1 MTRSKDIIRASLY
14 GIYVN
19 IILVLFKSIIGIA
32 SNSIAIIL
40 DAINNFSDILSSVIT
55 IIGSKLSNRK
65 PDKEHPFG
73 HGRIEY
79 FTAIVIAVIILIMG
93 VTCLKE
99 SIGKIVNPVVPKYSI
114 IILIFITV
122 SILAKYLLSYYYK
135 LRGEEL
141 NSRSLIASGIDSM
154 WDSIITFSTLVTA
167 IISMFFDINLEG
179 YVGVFI
185 SALILKSALS
195 IFKSNLD
202 DMIGIR
208 ADKKLT
214 DKLKRKINS
223 YEDVLGVHDL
233 TLHNYGPNN
242 IIATAHIDIL
252 EDTPAKEIY
261 RLTREITIDIYTK
274 YGIILTLGIYP
285 SNKKEYKVIKRNM
298 YELIKE
304 YNTIL
309 EIHGFYVDE
318 EEKTVSFDIIFDF
331 KEENQIEIV
340 KELKEKLEE
349 KFDKYKFMI
358 IIDKDMSD

>member
-1 MTRSKDIIRASLY
+1 MTRNKSIIKTSLY

-19 IILVLFKSIIGIA
+19 IILVVFKAIIGLA

-40 DAINNFSDILSSVIT
+40 DAVNNFSDILSSIIT
-55 IIGSKLSNRK
+55 IIGSKLSSK
-65 PDKEHPFG
+65 KADKEHPFG

-79 FTAIVIAVIILIMG
+79 FSAIVIAVLILIAG
-93 VTCLKE
+93 VSCLKE
-99 SIGKIVNPVVPKYSI
+99 SINKIINPVQPKYSI
-114 IILIFITV
+114 IILIFIAI
-122 SILAKYLLSYYYK
+122 SIITKYLLSYYLK
-135 LRGEEL
+135 LRGNDL
-141 NSRSLIASGIDSM
+141 NSKSLIASGIDAM
-154 WDSIITFSTLVTA
+154 WDSIITLSTLVTA
-167 IISMFFDINLEG
+167 VISMFFDMNLEG

-214 DKLKRKINS
+214 NKLKRKINS

-242 IIATAHIDIL
+242 IIATAHIDVL
-252 EDTPAKEIY
+252 EDTQASDIY
-261 RLTREITIDIYTK
+261 KLTREITLDIYNK

-285 SNKKEYKVIKRNM
+285 SNKKEYKVIKRNL

-304 YNTIL
+304 YKTIL

-318 EEKTVSFDIIFDF
+318 EEKSISFDIIFDF
-331 KEENQIEIV
+331 NEENQEEIV
-340 KELKEKLEE
+340 KEIKKKLEE